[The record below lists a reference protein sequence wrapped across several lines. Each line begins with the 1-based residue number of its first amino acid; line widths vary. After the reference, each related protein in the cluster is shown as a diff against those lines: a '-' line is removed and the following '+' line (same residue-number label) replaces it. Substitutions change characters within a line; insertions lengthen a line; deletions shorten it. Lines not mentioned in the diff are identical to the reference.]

1 MVALVNEY
9 SEELVTRGPRLDA
22 AVLERFIVVACFG
35 GSELILSI
43 LSFAKGHLREGIA
56 IHQSTLHLSCV
67 G

>member
-22 AVLERFIVVACFG
+22 AVLERFIVVVCFG

-43 LSFAKGHLREGIA
+43 LSFVEGNLGIGVV
-56 IHQSTLHLSCV
+56 IHQITIRLSCV